1 MENKY
6 ANTLLESIDNIKFGL
21 KYYIER
27 CLELE
32 NELKVYRKMYENR
45 VNEYI
50 KLLKENEKKDELI
63 EKMKIEKL
71 QKENELAKK
80 QVEYD
85 KTHIYTPQTIKL
97 NYIPVQKI
105 KGKIEDLKM
114 SGGSD
119 GKDNT
124 ENTARE
130 LVIEALQD
138 ILDESKEE

>member
-6 ANTLLESIDNIKFGL
+6 ANTLLESVDNIKFGL

-50 KLLKENEKKDELI
+50 KSLKENEKKEELI
-63 EKMKIEKL
+63 EKI

-130 LVIEALQD
+130 LAIEALQD
-138 ILDESKEE
+138 ILEESEG

>member
-1 MENKY
+1 MNEEEKKAIKFFYNLR
-6 ANTLLESIDNIKFGL
+6 ATIDESNMLFEEDINIKHG
-21 KYYIER
+21 
-27 CLELE
+27 
-32 NELKVYRKMYENR
+32 
-45 VNEYI
+45 
-50 KLLKENEKKDELI
+50 KETIRQITIILNLI
-63 EKMKIEKL
+63 DKL

-97 NYIPVQKI
+97 NYIPIQTI
-105 KGKIEDLKM
+105 EDKIEDLKM

-138 ILDESKEE
+138 ILDESKEK

>member
-32 NELKVYRKMYENR
+32 NELKVYRKRYENR

-50 KLLKENEKKDELI
+50 KLLKENEEL
-63 EKMKIEKL
+63 
-71 QKENELAKK
+71 KEELETEQNERLLC
-80 QVEYD
+80 Y
-85 KTHIYTPQTIKL
+85 IKERQM
-97 NYIPVQKI
+97 IPVQKI
-105 KGKIEDLKM
+105 KGKIENLKM

-130 LVIEALQD
+130 LAIEALQD
-138 ILDESKEE
+138 ILEESEK

>member
-63 EKMKIEKL
+63 EKMK
-71 QKENELAKK
+71 N
-80 QVEYD
+80 
-85 KTHIYTPQTIKL
+85 IY
-97 NYIPVQKI
+97 
-105 KGKIEDLKM
+105 
-114 SGGSD
+114 
-119 GKDNT
+119 
-124 ENTARE
+124 
-130 LVIEALQD
+130 
-138 ILDESKEE
+138 

>member
-27 CLELE
+27 CLEL
-32 NELKVYRKMYENR
+32 
-45 VNEYI
+45 
-50 KLLKENEKKDELI
+50 
-63 EKMKIEKL
+63 
-71 QKENELAKK
+71 ENELAKK

-130 LVIEALQD
+130 LAIEALQD
-138 ILDESKEE
+138 ILEESEK

>member
-63 EKMKIEKL
+63 EKL

-85 KTHIYTPQTIKL
+85 KAHIYTPQTIKL
-97 NYIPVQKI
+97 NYIPIQTI
-105 KGKIEDLKM
+105 EDKIEDLKM